1 MSTVLKLISNI
12 NSVTNY
18 KLDGRAICRGAAK
31 LSQPKNAQIKKC
43 KINNTDIQ
51 ICKCTDIQI
60 CKCTTA
66 PAIHWL
72 LKTLVC
78 CHLFKQILIHRLQNY
93 LQTSLPKVLIDCKIG
108 TTDSKCALFSKIA

>member
-12 NSVTNY
+12 NNVTNY

-51 ICKCTDIQI
+51 ICRYADMQ
-60 CKCTTA
+60 
-66 PAIHWL
+66 
-72 LKTLVC
+72 LKKHIFIYV
-78 CHLFKQILIHRLQNY
+78 
-93 LQTSLPKVLIDCKIG
+93 G
-108 TTDSKCALFSKIA
+108 AL